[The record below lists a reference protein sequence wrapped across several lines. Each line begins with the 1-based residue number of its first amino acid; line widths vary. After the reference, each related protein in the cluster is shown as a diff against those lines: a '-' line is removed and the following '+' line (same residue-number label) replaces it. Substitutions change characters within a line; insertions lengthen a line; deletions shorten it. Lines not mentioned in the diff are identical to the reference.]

1 MSLFGEQSKTGVR
14 KERPYAAAASHVGA
28 FLVDAHPLRP
38 RNATAQRLTSP
49 SIASS
54 DAYPASSL
62 LAAAQR
68 SFVARPVFS
77 ARKTR

>member
-1 MSLFGEQSKTGVR
+1 MSLFGEQSKTGVHE
-14 KERPYAAAASHVGA
+14 ERPYIGGCVGA
-28 FLVDAHPLRP
+28 FLADARPLRP

-68 SFVARPVFS
+68 TFVARPVFS